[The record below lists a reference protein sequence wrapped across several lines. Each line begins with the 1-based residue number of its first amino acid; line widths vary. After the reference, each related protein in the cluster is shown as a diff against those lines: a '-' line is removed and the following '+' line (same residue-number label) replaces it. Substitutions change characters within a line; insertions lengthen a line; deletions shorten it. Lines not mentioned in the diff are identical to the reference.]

1 MPRKDRKSKFSIEAK
16 RLATSIRE
24 GRVLCIDPASGGSL
38 PGYALFE
45 GSTWIES
52 GEIELSKRRQL
63 PHHRYR
69 QILQTL
75 QSTPELFGNI
85 DVLCI
90 EFIPPF
96 MGGFGGGGF
105 RTQGVVNLHRSV
117 GIFMAGIESKS
128 MIEIPSTTW
137 HAWVREHLKDYEKS
151 DMKDAT
157 VMGLTLFHHAGQ
169 KLVNE
174 QEVIEIVTTK

>member
-1 MPRKDRKSKFSIEAK
+1 MPRKDRKSKFTVEAK
-16 RLATSIRE
+16 RLATSVRE

-45 GSTWIES
+45 NSMWIES
-52 GEIELSKRRQL
+52 GEIQLSKRRQL

-69 QILQTL
+69 QILNVL
-75 QSTPELFGNI
+75 QNTPELFADI
-85 DVLCI
+85 DILCI

-96 MGGFGGGGF
+96 MNGFGGGGF

-128 MIEIPSTTW
+128 LIEIPSTTW
-137 HAWVREHLKDYEKS
+137 HAWVRQNLDNYEKS

-157 VMGLTLFHHAGQ
+157 VMGLTLFAHAGQ
-169 KLVNE
+169 ELLNKEEVLELVK
-174 QEVIEIVTTK
+174 TK

>member
-16 RLATSIRE
+16 RLATTIRE

-45 GSTWIES
+45 HSTWIES
-52 GEIELSKRRQL
+52 GEIQLSKRKQL

-69 QILQTL
+69 QILFEL
-75 QSTPELFGNI
+75 QNNPDLFGSI
-85 DVLCI
+85 DILCI

-96 MGGFGGGGF
+96 MGGFGGSGF

-128 MIEIPSTTW
+128 LIEIPSTTW
-137 HAWVREHLKDYEKS
+137 HAWVREHVKNYEKS

-169 KLVNE
+169 KILNE
-174 QEVIEIVTTK
+174 SEVLEIVGG

>member
-1 MPRKDRKSKFSIEAK
+1 MPRKERKSKFAVEAK

-45 GSTWIES
+45 ASVWIES
-52 GEIELSKRRQL
+52 GEMQMSKRNQQ
-63 PHHRYR
+63 PHQRYR

-75 QSTPELFGNI
+75 QSTPELFENI

-96 MGGFGGGGF
+96 MNGFGGGGF

-117 GIFMAGIESKS
+117 GIFMAGIESNS
-128 MIEIPSTTW
+128 LIEIPSTTW
-137 HAWVREHLKDYEKS
+137 HAWVRANLGDYEKS

-169 KLVNE
+169 PILNAD
-174 QEVIEIVTTK
+174 EVIELVKK

>member
-1 MPRKDRKSKFSIEAK
+1 MTKKQSKFSVDAK
-16 RLATSIRE
+16 RLASSIRQ
-24 GRVLCIDPASGGSL
+24 GKVLCIDPASGGSL

-52 GEIELSKRRQL
+52 GEIAMSKRKQQ
-63 PHHRYR
+63 PHQRYR

-75 QSTPELFGNI
+75 QSNPDLFGDV

-96 MGGFGGGGF
+96 MGSRGGDF

-117 GIFMAGIESKS
+117 AIFMAAIDSQS
-128 MIEIPSTTW
+128 LIEIPSTTW
-137 HAWVREHLKDYEKS
+137 HKWVRENLKEYEKS

-169 KLVNE
+169 PISNLA
-174 QEVIEIVTTK
+174 EVLAIVEGAKK

>member
-45 GSTWIES
+45 KSAWIES
-52 GEIELSKRRQL
+52 GEIQMSKRKQL

-69 QILQTL
+69 QILFEL
-75 QSTPELFGNI
+75 QNNPDLFANI

-117 GIFMAGIESKS
+117 GLFMAGIESKS
-128 MIEIPSTTW
+128 LIEIPSTTW
-137 HAWVREHLKDYEKS
+137 HAWVREHIKDYEKS

-169 KLVNE
+169 KLLNE
-174 QEVIEIVTTK
+174 SEVLEIVGG

>member
-16 RLATSIRE
+16 RLATSVRE

-45 GSTWIES
+45 NSMWIES
-52 GEIELSKRRQL
+52 GEIQLSKRKQL

-69 QILQTL
+69 QILNVL
-75 QSTPELFGNI
+75 QNTPELFADI
-85 DVLCI
+85 DILCI

-96 MGGFGGGGF
+96 MNGFGGGGF

-128 MIEIPSTTW
+128 LIEIPSTTW
-137 HAWVREHLKDYEKS
+137 HAWVRQNLDSYEKS

-157 VMGLTLFHHAGQ
+157 VMGLTLFAHAGQ
-169 KLVNE
+169 ALINKEEVLELV
-174 QEVIEIVTTK
+174 KSK